1 MSALRMASAAKATA
15 LLARNPALFC
25 RVALSKLSTARKM
38 PALPVRKLMN
48 DIVFEY
54 DLQGYRGTAPMYFG
68 SYAPLIV
75 EAMKRFLPRGGTFI
89 DVGANIGYLSAV
101 AAGLVGP
108 TGEVHCFEP
117 VPAYFER
124 LERLARLN
132 PNHKIKVNA
141 CAAGENP
148 GKSTIYVTEEAGQ
161 STMVPGY
168 KHTAEICTTCEI
180 PVVRLDQY
188 IEDHEFRGLD
198 LIKIDAEGF
207 ELPILKGL
215 ERFFQ
220 STPHR
225 PAIICEI
232 APRAYSLL
240 GRNISQLAEFMSA
253 HGYAARDLVDLHSRI
268 DLSALHHV
276 DDVLFLAQTRV

>member
-1 MSALRMASAAKATA
+1 
-15 LLARNPALFC
+15 
-25 RVALSKLSTARKM
+25 
-38 PALPVRKLMN
+38 MN

-54 DLQGYRGTAPMYFG
+54 DLEGYRGTVPMYFG

-75 EAMKRFLPRGGTFI
+75 EAMKQFLPRGGTLI

-141 CAAGENP
+141 CAAGEIP
-148 GKSTIYVTEEAGQ
+148 GKSRIYVTEEAGQ
-161 STMVPGY
+161 STMVSGY
-168 KHTAEICTTCEI
+168 KHTAEICMTCEI

-188 IEDHEFRGLD
+188 IEEHEFRGLD

-207 ELPILKGL
+207 ELPILRGL

-240 GRNISQLAEFMSA
+240 GRNVSQLAEFMSA
-253 HGYAARDLVDLHSRI
+253 HGYAARDLVDLNSRI
-268 DLSALHHV
+268 DLSVLRHV
-276 DDVLFLAQTRV
+276 DDVIFLAAQNA

>member
-1 MSALRMASAAKATA
+1 MSALRMARAAKATA
-15 LLARNPALFC
+15 LLARNPSLFY

-38 PALPVRKLMN
+38 PALPVRKAMN
-48 DIVFEY
+48 GVVFEY
-54 DLQGYRGTAPMYFG
+54 DLSGYRGTAPMYFG
-68 SYAPLIV
+68 SYALLIV
-75 EAMKRFLPRGGTFI
+75 EAMKRLLPRGGTFF

-101 AAGLVGP
+101 AAGLAGP
-108 TGEVHCFEP
+108 SGEVHCFEP
-117 VPAYFER
+117 VPEYVER
-124 LERLARLN
+124 LDRLARLN
-132 PNHKIKVNA
+132 PHHKIKVNA

-148 GKSTIYVTEEAGQ
+148 GQSTIYVTEEAGQ
-161 STMVPGY
+161 STLLPGY
-168 KHTAEICTTCEI
+168 KKAGEIRKTCEV

-188 IEDHEFRGLD
+188 IETHELRGLD

-207 ELPILKGL
+207 EWPILRGL
-215 ERFFQ
+215 ERYFR

-253 HGYAARDLVDLHSRI
+253 HGYAARDLIDLHTPVDLT
-268 DLSALHHV
+268 ALRHV
-276 DDVLFLAQTRV
+276 DDVLFLARERV

>member
-1 MSALRMASAAKATA
+1 MSGLRMASAAKATS

-25 RVALSKLSTARKM
+25 RVALGKLAAARKM
-38 PALPVRKLMN
+38 PPLPVRKVTN
-48 DIVFEY
+48 DVVFEY
-54 DLQGYRGTAPMYFG
+54 DLENYRGTAPMYFG

-75 EAMKRFLPRGGTFI
+75 EAMTRILPRGGTFF

-101 AAGLVGP
+101 AAGLVGA

-117 VPAYFER
+117 VPTYVAR

-132 PNHKIKVNA
+132 PNYKIIVNA
-141 CAAGENP
+141 CAAGETP
-148 GKSTIYVTEEAGQ
+148 GNSTIYVTDEAGQ
-161 STMVPGY
+161 STLVPAY
-168 KHTAEICTTCEI
+168 KLAAEIRMTCEV

-188 IEDHEFRGLD
+188 IADHDLRGLD

-207 ELPILKGL
+207 EWPILKGL
-215 ERFFQ
+215 QRFFQ
-220 STPHR
+220 ATPHR

-240 GRNISQLAEFMSA
+240 GTEISELAAFMSA
-253 HGYAARDLVDLHSRI
+253 YGYEARDLIDLHSRI
-268 DLSALHHV
+268 DIRALRHV
-276 DDVLFLAQTRV
+276 DDVLFLARTRN

>member
-1 MSALRMASAAKATA
+1 MRALRMASAAKATT

-25 RVALSKLSTARKM
+25 RVALSKLSTVRKM
-38 PALPVRKLMN
+38 PALPVRKVMN
-48 DIVFEY
+48 DVVFEY
-54 DLQGYRGTAPMYFG
+54 DLSGYRGTSPMYFG
-68 SYAPLIV
+68 SYALLIV
-75 EAMKRFLPRGGTFI
+75 EAMTRLLPRGGTFI

-108 TGEVHCFEP
+108 AGAVHCFEP
-117 VPAYFER
+117 VPAYVER
-124 LERLARLN
+124 LDRLARLN

-141 CAAGENP
+141 CAAGETP
-148 GKSTIYVTEEAGQ
+148 GKFTIYITEEAGQ

-168 KHTAEICTTCEI
+168 KKAAEIRMTSEI

-207 ELPILKGL
+207 ELPILRGL

-240 GRNISQLAEFMSA
+240 GWNISQLAEFMSA
-253 HGYAARDLVDLHSRI
+253 HGYVACDLADLHTRI
-268 DLSALHHV
+268 DLSSLRHV
-276 DDVLFLAQTRV
+276 DDVLFLARARS